1 MSMAYF
7 KICGRR
13 SVQHPRCSSSVE
25 KLRANHGVGAA
36 VAVIITA
43 KAEFLQIDFELLEF
57 LGSR

>member
-1 MSMAYF
+1 
-7 KICGRR
+7 
-13 SVQHPRCSSSVE
+13 VE